1 MAFENI
7 KNLFRRWRR
16 MFTSSFMQSISEV
29 AQHESI
35 TSDKMMEAVDMW
47 LEMFGGNAP
56 WLVDNPQS
64 LGIPA
69 VVASEIARA
78 VTLEMQVDITGS
90 KMADFISEQFEVIR
104 KDIRPNTEYACAG
117 GGLVF
122 KPYINGDKIVT
133 EIVQANAF
141 YPIAFSN
148 AQKITGAY
156 FIYRQWIGKKV
167 YSRLERHELQGT
179 TYTITNKAYVSMMDD
194 SLGKECSLTDVLDW
208 SEIEPEVVLEN
219 VESTLFA
226 YFKMPIGNT
235 VDMRSPLGVS
245 VYSRAIGLIKEA
257 DKQFQRLLWEYEGG
271 ELAIDAAEEAFAH
284 VNGLPVLPEGKERL
298 YRTNA
303 LDAATMKGA
312 DMMKA
317 WTPQLRDAN
326 YMSGLNRLLVQI
338 EDACCLS
345 RGTLSDPAT
354 IARSATEIKIMKQ
367 RSYALITDI
376 QKSLESALD
385 DLAYAMYCLA
395 TLYGLAPDGDYH
407 TAYVWDD
414 SVIVDAEAERI
425 RDQQEVNAGLML
437 PYEYRMKWYGEDEAT
452 ARKKLEDTDDMSDD
466 DILGFKTEPAGDD
479 GEEGVIDPNDPNAP
493 PKDPKE
499 TEEE

>member
-1 MAFENI
+1 MAFENFKRI
-7 KNLFRRWRR
+7 VRRWRQ
-16 MFTSSFMQSISEV
+16 MFSSSFMQSISEV
-29 AQHESI
+29 AQNESV
-35 TSDKMMEAVDMW
+35 TSDKMMEAIDLW

-56 WLVDNPQS
+56 WLAENHQS

-78 VTLEMQVDITGS
+78 VTLEMEVNIKGS
-90 KMADFISEQFEVIR
+90 PMADFISEQFDTIR

-156 FIYRQWIGKKV
+156 FIYRQWVGKKV
-167 YSRLERHELQGT
+167 YSRLERHELTGT

-194 SLGKECSLTDVLDW
+194 ALGKECSLTEVADW
-208 SEIEPEVVLEN
+208 AEIQPEVVLQN

-235 VDMRSPLGVS
+235 IDMRSPLGVS
-245 VYSRAIGLIKEA
+245 VYSRALGLIREA
-257 DKQFQRLLWEYEGG
+257 DKQFQRLMWEYEGG
-271 ELAIDAAEEAFAH
+271 ELAIDAAEELFKH
-284 VNGLPVLPEGKERL
+284 INGLPVLPEGKERL

-303 LDAATMKGA
+303 LDAATA
-312 DMMKA
+312 SSESLMKA
-317 WTPQLRDAN
+317 WSPTLRDAN
-326 YMSGLNRLLVQI
+326 YMSGLNRLLIQI

-345 RGTLSDPAT
+345 RGTLSDPTETAKT
-354 IARSATEIKIMKQ
+354 ATEIKIMKQ

-376 QKSLESALD
+376 QKSLQSALD

-395 TLYGLAPDGDYH
+395 TLYDLAPDGMYE
-407 TAYVWDD
+407 TTYTWDD

-425 RDQQEVNAGLML
+425 RDQQEVAQGLML

-452 ARKKLEDTDDMSDD
+452 AKKKLGEVDDMSDD
-466 DILGFKTEPAGDD
+466 DLMGFNSEPAGDNGD
-479 GEEGVIDPNDPNAP
+479 ESVEEPLDDLNAQ
-493 PKDPKE
+493 KE
-499 TEEE
+499 K